1 MAKNIT
7 VKKNLALA
15 RCLPCFK
22 VRDVGF
28 PSDTT
33 LNMNSSPPFPIRAAM
48 AALMFTTVAHAS
60 LEIHEVPAVSSVK
73 RLPDQVPPD
82 ALGREGIHFLA
93 AKGEFEPASFLI
105 RSDQDME
112 GVQLTAGPLKGK
124 AGEIPAA
131 NLDIKVVKVWYQDG
145 TAWFSYFADPSRR
158 ELVPELLVNDEN
170 LVRVDHEKKGNFL
183 RVGGEYRWISYPQ
196 EEAEAYFNYLTEPV
210 ADAATLQPIT
220 LKAGEF
226 KQIWVTLKVPVAAAP
241 GLYEGTIAV
250 EREGKKLAT
259 VPVKARVLPFELPAP
274 ATYYDLEKPFFVS
287 IYSTGILNLAETLG
301 VPREQAVAQQRRIYE
316 NLRDHNVR
324 NPRAETNLRPWFE
337 PKQNDPEKGVDL
349 LRTELTLL
357 KETGA
362 DTRPLL
368 SSESLYF
375 SRKAKADMAPG
386 EFEKGGEDFRKRL
399 DIFRKTVK
407 EVLGHTDIYATSW
420 DEAGVSLI
428 KAMREQSGF
437 LADYPDLKMWVTTS
451 LDKHS
456 HMAGYL
462 MDYANQAGW
471 PTREQAATWHAQGSK
486 IASYASPH
494 TGVENPDTYRRW
506 EGLAR
511 YKANYDGSFNY
522 KLYSQLH
529 PTLYERQKANTWNDS
544 AIGTPTFRTFNMVY
558 PVSNGV
564 IDTLAWEGF
573 REGIDDIRYATLLKQ
588 RAEAA
593 EASGNQ
599 QARHLGRKALSWL
612 ELTDMK
618 STDLNA
624 ARREM
629 INYILEIDNLL
640 KNVP

>member
-1 MAKNIT
+1 MK
-7 VKKNLALA
+7 
-15 RCLPCFK
+15 
-22 VRDVGF
+22 
-28 PSDTT
+28 PS
-33 LNMNSSPPFPIRAAM
+33 LLSPFRTA
-48 AALMFTTVAHAS
+48 AALVLLATAAHAS
-60 LEIHEVPAVSSVK
+60 LEIDEVPAVSSVK
-73 RLPDQVPPD
+73 RLPDQTPTD
-82 ALGREGIHFLA
+82 SLGRDAIHFIA

-105 RSDQDME
+105 RSSENLE
-112 GVQLTAGPLKGK
+112 GVQLKAGPLKGG

-145 TAWFSYFADPSRR
+145 TAWYSYFADSSRK
-158 ELVPELLVNDEN
+158 ELVPELLLNDET
-170 LVRVDHEKKGNFL
+170 LVRVDHEKQGNFL
-183 RVGGEYRWISYPQ
+183 RVGEEYQWISYPA
-196 EEAEAYFNYLTEPV
+196 EEAEKFFNYLTEPV
-210 ADAATLQPIT
+210 ADASTLQPIS
-220 LKAGEF
+220 LKAGEN
-226 KQIWVTLKVPVAAAP
+226 KQIWVTLKVPVDAAP
-241 GLYEGTIAV
+241 GIYEGAITLERQGKELGAV
-250 EREGKKLAT
+250 R
-259 VPVKARVLPFELPAP
+259 VKARVLPFELPAP
-274 ATYYDLEKPFFVS
+274 ATYYDLDNPFFVS
-287 IYSTGILNLAETLG
+287 IYSTGILNLADTLG
-301 VPREQAVAQQRRIYE
+301 IPKEQAIAQQRRIYE

-324 NPRAETNLRPWFE
+324 NPRAETNLREWFE
-337 PKQNDPEKGVDL
+337 PKKNEPEKGVEI
-349 LRTELTLL
+349 LRTELNLL
-357 KETGA
+357 KESGV
-362 DTRPLL
+362 DTQPLL

-375 SRKAKADMAPG
+375 SRKSKEEMVPG
-386 EFEKGGEDFRKRL
+386 EFEKGGEEFRKRL
-399 DIFRKTVK
+399 DIFRNTVK
-407 EVLGHTDIYATSW
+407 DVLGHTDIYATSW
-420 DEAGVSLI
+420 DEAGVKLI

-451 LDKHS
+451 RDKHS

-462 MDYANQAGW
+462 MNYANQAGW

-544 AIGTPTFRTFNMVY
+544 AIGGPTFRTFNMVY
-558 PVSNGV
+558 PTKEGV

-588 RAEAA
+588 RVRAA

-599 QARHLGRKALSWL
+599 QARHLGRKALMWL
-612 ELTDMK
+612 ELTDMAK
-618 STDLNA
+618 ADLNS

-640 KNVP
+640 K